1 MSADLQ
7 DYEAATV
14 RPTFITVLCILT
26 FIGSG
31 WGLIGG
37 AIQYFSADKQALSMS
52 ITKEKVAT
60 DIQKGDKNDAGT
72 QMAEKMMNSMGSAF
86 TADNLKKTAIAS
98 VIGALLC
105 LAGAFL
111 MWQLKKN
118 GFYLYIAGTLIG
130 ILSPFIIYGTNNFM
144 SIISSVMVGFV
155 GIVFVILYGVNL
167 KHMK

>member
-1 MSADLQ
+1 MSEVFQ
-7 DYEAATV
+7 DYEVPAV

-52 ITKEKVAT
+52 ITKEQVAT

-72 QMAEKMMNSMGSAF
+72 KMAEKMVNSMSGAF
-86 TADNLKKTAIAS
+86 TAENLKKTGIAS
-98 VIGALLC
+98 IVGALFC
-105 LAGAFL
+105 LVGAFL

-130 ILSPFIIYGTNNFM
+130 VISPFVIYGTDNLM
-144 SIISSVMVGFV
+144 SIISSVMVGFI
-155 GIVFVILYGVNL
+155 GIVFIILYGVNL

>member
-1 MSADLQ
+1 MSKDLQ
-7 DYEAATV
+7 DYEAAAA

-37 AIQYFSADKQALSMS
+37 GIQYFSADKQALAVS
-52 ITKEKVAT
+52 ISKEKAAT
-60 DIQKGDKNDAGT
+60 DIQKSGNNNAGA
-72 QMAEKMMNSMGSAF
+72 QMAEKMVNSMTSAF
-86 TADNLKKTAIAS
+86 TAENLKKTGIAS
-98 VIGALLC
+98 IVGALFC

-118 GFYLYIAGTLIG
+118 GFYLYVAGTLIG
-130 ILSPFIIYGTNNFM
+130 IISPFVIYSTDNFM
-144 SIISSVMVGFV
+144 SIITSVMVGFV